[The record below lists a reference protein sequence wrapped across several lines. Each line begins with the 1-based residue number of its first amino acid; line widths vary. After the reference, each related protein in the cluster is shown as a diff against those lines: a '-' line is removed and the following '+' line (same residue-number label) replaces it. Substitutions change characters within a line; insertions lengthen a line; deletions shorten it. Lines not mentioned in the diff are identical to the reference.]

1 MEVLLDNR
9 QTRIAVA
16 PDDLMTKA
24 QRLLEDL
31 GCDPSAVLSISLVD
45 AAEMAELNSRFRG
58 REGVTNVLSFSQSE
72 GEEAVPETSLLGDVV
87 ICTDRAVQD
96 AEELGYTDD
105 EMVIYLLIH
114 GVLHLIGLAHD
125 QPEDAVE
132 MESRVE
138 RTFQRFFP

>member
-1 MEVLLDNR
+1 MEVLLDNI